1 MSTSIFSFS
10 KIPIDI
16 DLHGINA
23 MIQNEVSILV
33 AWQDMASLAAFHL
46 P

>member
-1 MSTSIFSFS
+1 MLEIGN
-10 KIPIDI
+10 
-16 DLHGINA
+16 LHGINA